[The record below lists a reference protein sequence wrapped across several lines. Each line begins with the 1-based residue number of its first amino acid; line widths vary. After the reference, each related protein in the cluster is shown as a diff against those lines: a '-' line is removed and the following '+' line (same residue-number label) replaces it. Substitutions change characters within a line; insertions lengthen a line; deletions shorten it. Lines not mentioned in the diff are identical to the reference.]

1 MKSATIAVLFLATS
15 ASAFAPPVVNHKVSS
30 TTTTTELSM
39 GLFDAFSPKKKP
51 APKQEPSGG
60 GGFLEGRGKKI
71 TIREDEDNAMW
82 IDEDEA
88 TGERKAAWNP
98 FGK

>member
-1 MKSATIAVLFLATS
+1 MKSTIAVLLLATS
-15 ASAFAPPVVNHKVSS
+15 ASAFAPVAPKSAAS
-30 TTTTTELSM
+30 TELNM
-39 GLFDAFSPKKKP
+39 GLFDAFSPKKP

-60 GGFLEGRGKKI
+60 EGFLEGRGKKI

-88 TGERKAAWNP
+88 TGERKGAWNP